1 METQETIITEKFK
14 RMWQAR
20 MAKKHT
26 QEIIQQEMERQQ
38 HRRELRN
45 FRWTEIIRPLA
56 EQIKRIIRPLAEQIK
71 RELIADRPF
80 LKDDKAWELAKE
92 RAWAQYNSERKAK
105 RLGITFK

>member
-1 METQETIITEKFK
+1 MNTRVTSGD
-14 RMWQAR
+14 
-20 MAKKHT
+20 
-26 QEIIQQEMERQQ
+26 IQQEMERQQ

-56 EQIKRIIRPLAEQIK
+56 EQIKR
-71 RELIADRPF
+71 ELIADRPF

-92 RAWAQYNSERKAK
+92 SACAQDNSERKAK